1 MGTASRMG
9 IEAADIATPPGSG
22 GLFATLFSGPTV
34 PALAARLGAWLAALW
49 GGPIR
54 FGSKV
59 IVARH
64 AHVSELLA
72 RDLEFRI
79 APVNGARIEAVNGP
93 FVLGMDRCATL
104 AHERRALYQ
113 ALALVDLGPIRGSVA
128 QQASA
133 RLAQAAGNEIDVVGG
148 YARPIAAHTARAVFG
163 VAGPDEQTFMDVARA
178 IFAHIF
184 LNLSGDKAIEGRA
197 LRAAALMR
205 DWLAPAI

>member
-1 MGTASRMG
+1 MSAASGMGIGPPATSSTTASS
-9 IEAADIATPPGSG
+9 IATPSGSG
-22 GLFATLFSGPTV
+22 GFLATLFAGPTAL
-34 PALAARLGAWLAALW
+34 ALAARLGAWLAALW
-49 GGPIR
+49 GDPIR

-113 ALALVDLGPIRGSVA
+113 ALALVDLGPIRRSVA

-133 RLAQAAGNEIDVVGG
+133 R
-148 YARPIAAHTARAVFG
+148 
-163 VAGPDEQTFMDVARA
+163 
-178 IFAHIF
+178 
-184 LNLSGDKAIEGRA
+184 
-197 LRAAALMR
+197 
-205 DWLAPAI
+205 